1 MPLSIAYG
9 PYALC
14 ALAILAYA
22 LRRITMRIMFGLI
35 ALAYAFCVGR
45 DVSLQHPAMIA
56 VDATLTA
63 ISAAGVMLGCY
74 YDRDG
79 YRE

>member
-14 ALAILAYA
+14 GLAILAYA
-22 LRRITMRIMFGLI
+22 LRRITMRIMWGII
-35 ALAYAFCVGR
+35 AVSYAFCVGR
-45 DVSLQHPAMIA
+45 DVSLEHRAAMYVDGILALIA
-56 VDATLTA
+56 
-63 ISAAGVMLGCY
+63 AAGVMLGCY